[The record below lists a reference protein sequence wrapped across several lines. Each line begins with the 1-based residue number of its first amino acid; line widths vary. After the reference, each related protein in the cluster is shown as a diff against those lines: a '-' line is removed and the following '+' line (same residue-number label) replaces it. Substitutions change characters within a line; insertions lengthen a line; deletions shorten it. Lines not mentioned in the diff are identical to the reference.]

1 MTSRNLVSSESYDRI
16 RQNILMGLVSVERSI
31 KLSIAIVFSMILM
44 LSISIGMMKSAADTF
59 PFILRYLSV
68 ASMVAVA
75 AASLGGVLGFLFGI
89 PRLLQ
94 KYAASGDDGAL
105 EAGAKRETD
114 PFFMTNTSLEEV
126 SDWLTKIIIGIGL
139 VQFNNIIEYLHTSS
153 VYVAVFIENKGFN
166 FPDKEKIA
174 VESGVSSSFI
184 FSIIVSC
191 LILSCLFVYLETRT
205 RLTLMFLGMEAV
217 NNDASIFETALS
229 RPLAVEDKKPVS
241 QTDLAPTTLVRLDAN
256 DKILVDMARSK
267 LQSPTEIAGWAAAQL
282 RAGRNHAG
290 EMALID
296 ARNNDPFNVEILL
309 RLAELKRYKGDQE
322 GFVDDILDALRLEP
336 RRKDVMTLARAAL
349 LEALYLPPPAGFEKA
364 ITIAN
369 SLESAPEH
377 KQPLIQLRRAA
388 AFGQKFKY
396 LKNNTLPEAI
406 AARESA
412 LASVRKVVKLVR
424 NPEDPVRK
432 LLLKIYDI
440 SQGGNPRDDDLSVFY
455 DDPEFKKL
463 IVDNDLG
470 E

>member
-1 MTSRNLVSSESYDRI
+1 MASGNFVPSESYERI
-16 RQNILMGLVSVERSI
+16 RQNILMGLGSVERSLR
-31 KLSIAIVFSMILM
+31 LSIAIVFSMILV
-44 LSISIGMMKSAADTF
+44 LSISIAMTKTDIKIAF
-59 PFILRYLSV
+59 FLKYFSV

-94 KYAASGDDGAL
+94 KYSTGGEDAAL
-105 EAGAKRETD
+105 EPRPKRDTD

-139 VQFNNIIEYLHTSS
+139 VQFNTIIAYLHTSAI
-153 VYVAVFIENKGFN
+153 YVAVFIEGKKFEIKD
-166 FPDKEKIA
+166 DKILLIE
-174 VESGVSSSFI
+174 EGVSSSFI
-184 FSIIVSC
+184 FAIIVSC

-229 RPLAVEDKKPVS
+229 RPLAIEDKKAVS
-241 QTDLAPTTLVRLDAN
+241 QTDLTSTTLVRPDAN
-256 DKILVDMARSK
+256 DKLLVDIARSR

-296 ARNNDPFNVEILL
+296 ARNNDPYNVEILL
-309 RLAELKRYKGDQE
+309 RLAEFKRYKGDQE

-349 LEALYLPPPAGFEKA
+349 LEALYLPPPTGFDKA

-369 SLESAPEH
+369 SLESAPDH

-388 AFGQKFKY
+388 AFGQKFRY
-396 LKNNTLPEAI
+396 LNDRNSPEAI
-406 AARESA
+406 AARENA
-412 LASVRKVVKLVR
+412 LASVRKVVRLVR
-424 NPEDPVRK
+424 NPDDPVRK
-432 LLLKIYDI
+432 LLLRIYDV
-440 SQGGNPRDDDLSVFY
+440 SQGGNPRDDDLAVFY

-463 IVDNDLG
+463 IVDNELG